1 MVMASVSRAH
11 ISDDWRLGWARDG
24 YVVLKD
30 AVSPETAAQATQA
43 LFRKDGSD
51 QYQLFPDDEV
61 SKAAILNHKVLE
73 LLRTV
78 WRSEPLAIAA
88 RRFVYGSEFSP
99 HYDTRLLRVSNPS
112 RFARAW
118 YALEDIHMEAG
129 PLYVLPGSHRNH
141 IGSAACTSLLDLN
154 PCGKCSS
161 ILLRAARAKKDWKDV
176 FRAVLR
182 RNIQATCRQRSAGSA
197 IEAPDIVAE
206 SGRRCCLP
214 PISVAWGAIAA
225 ESGTDPAFAGGIVSP
240 LAMPLIGICVLKSR
254 RLQRNEAPTRV
265 MDFQVRK
272 CGVGVVCSQFPRPDR
287 ARYWAPRSQ
296 ARVVTDPPGLGSAP
310 ADNAA
315 GTTLFQCACTRLQK
329 AHPYVMYRSSLGNRF
344 SVNYSIRPAAM
355 PSSRHTAY
363 CSGGIG

>member
-51 QYQLFPDDEV
+51 QYPLFPDDEV

-129 PLYVLPGSHRNH
+129 PLYVLPGSHRTYRQRDMH
-141 IGSAACTSLLDLN
+141 FIARSE
-154 PCGKCSS
+154 P
-161 ILLRAARAKKDWKDV
+161 LRQMFFDFAARRAGEKDWKDV
-176 FRAVLR
+176 FEPFYNEIYKRLVAKDLQEAPLR
-182 RNIQATCRQRSAGSA
+182 RRTLLLKAGDAVVFRRYLLHGGLSRQYPALTRRSLVVLFSACDATHWDLRF
-197 IEAPDIVAE
+197 E
-206 SGRRCCLP
+206 GR
-214 PISVAWGAIAA
+214 
-225 ESGTDPAFAGGIVSP
+225 E
-240 LAMPLIGICVLKSR
+240 
-254 RLQRNEAPTRV
+254 LQRNEAPTRV

-272 CGVGVVCSQFPRPDR
+272 SAWGSFVHNFEADR

-296 ARVVTDPPGLGSAP
+296 AS
-310 ADNAA
+310 
-315 GTTLFQCACTRLQK
+315 
-329 AHPYVMYRSSLGNRF
+329 GN
-344 SVNYSIRPAAM
+344 
-355 PSSRHTAY
+355 
-363 CSGGIG
+363 